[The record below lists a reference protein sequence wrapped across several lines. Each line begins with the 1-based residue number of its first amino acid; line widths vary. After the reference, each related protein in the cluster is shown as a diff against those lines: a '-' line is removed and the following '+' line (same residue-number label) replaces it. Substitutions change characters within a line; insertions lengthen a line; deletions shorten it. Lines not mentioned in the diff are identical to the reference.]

1 MNGYGAP
8 IDPEDTNVVR
18 QNPQYYGLSGPTGS
32 VSNGTQK
39 TIPDDLVAMSQT
51 ATTGGRKFDGGK
63 LQYGLVP
70 PLALK
75 ETVKVLTL
83 GAVKYDKNNWRRVP
97 EAQSRY
103 FDALQRHLWDWF
115 GGEQLD
121 PETGINHLAHAMCN
135 ILFLLERD
143 IHTEEEWEEV
153 VENIYKK

>member
-18 QNPQYYGLSGPTGS
+18 QNPSYYGL
-32 VSNGTQK
+32 
-39 TIPDDLVAMSQT
+39 TINEVVKKSQT
-51 ATTGGRKFDGGK
+51 ATTGGRKFDGNK
-63 LQYGLVP
+63 PQYGLLP
-70 PLALK
+70 PKALK

-83 GAVKYDKNNWRRVP
+83 GAIKYEPDNWKIVP

-103 FDALQRHLWDWF
+103 FDALMRHLWDWKT
-115 GGEQLD
+115 GEQLD

-143 IHTEEEWEEV
+143 LHTEEEWKEV
-153 VENIYKK
+153 VESIYKK